1 MDPTI
6 GFIIQNIPYLWL
18 DKNISIWGIQEW
30 NKKRFS
36 RIYLVHPNQPL
47 YQGYLLPSNG
57 EPSEYFR
64 GTISDIKAENYN
76 NIRLNGLRINLNN
89 TISHLYAS
97 SLPLS
102 VLYTYLKLSFHKRAY
117 ATFKLIKDYK
127 TPIIVKPNLTT
138 LKTIFPP
145 GIDYSLIKMTDVGLY
160 SVTHWRT
167 TLHLVYEMEKFM
179 KKGPKELTITDAT
192 AGVGGDTLCFAQ
204 RFNNV
209 NAVELDSL
217 HCSIVAHNLLAYKK
231 RKKVNLIC
239 ANYVDVVGLY
249 KPWPGTPI
257 TQNVIYFDPP
267 WGGPKYKTRNTV
279 ILKLDNIPLSQIIW
293 HILFR
298 SLANYIF
305 IKAPKNVNLTYFP
318 PHTCIKIRNF
328 KLICIKAS

>member
-1 MDPTI
+1 M
-6 GFIIQNIPYLWL
+6 
-18 DKNISIWGIQEW
+18 
-30 NKKRFS
+30 
-36 RIYLVHPNQPL
+36 
-47 YQGYLLPSNG
+47 
-57 EPSEYFR
+57 
-64 GTISDIKAENYN
+64 
-76 NIRLNGLRINLNN
+76 
-89 TISHLYAS
+89 
-97 SLPLS
+97 
-102 VLYTYLKLSFHKRAY
+102 KLSFHKRAY

-127 TPIIVKPNLTT
+127 TPIIVKPNLTK

-167 TLHLVYEMEKFM
+167 TLHLIYEMEQFM
-179 KKGPKELTITDAT
+179 KKEPKELTITDAT

-293 HILFR
+293 HILFHT
-298 SLANYIF
+298 LATYIF
-305 IKAPKNVNLTYFP
+305 IIYSIEKITLVESFHFISSHFSVESSHIFWLSLPITIASHNCSILKFSYTSLNNVISTFG
-318 PHTCIKIRNF
+318 
-328 KLICIKAS
+328 

>member
-18 DKNISIWGIQEW
+18 DKNVSIWGIQEW
-30 NKKRFS
+30 NQKRFS
-36 RIYLVHPNQPL
+36 RIYLVHPDQPL
-47 YQGYLLPSNG
+47 YQGYLLPSKR

-64 GTISDIKAENYN
+64 GSICNIKSENYN
-76 NIRLNGLRINLNN
+76 NIRLNGIRINLDN
-89 TISHLYAS
+89 TVSHLYAS

-102 VLYTYLKLSFHKRAY
+102 VLYTYLNLSFHKRAY
-117 ATFKLIKDYK
+117 DTFKLIKDYK
-127 TPIIVKPNLTT
+127 TPIIVKPNLNA

-167 TLHLVYEMEKFM
+167 TLHLIYEMEQFM
-179 KKGPKELTITDAT
+179 KKEPKELTITDAT

-328 KLICIKAS
+328 KLICIKV